1 MRLRALLIA
10 VALAAVAFRAGQ
22 LAERYAG
29 RPGSHVL
36 IVEYPHSAR
45 LAFGPRPYIEAER
58 LARRHA
64 AGGARAGVVWLE
76 P

>member
-1 MRLRALLIA
+1 MRTRT
-10 VALAAVAFRAGQ
+10 LAALIVGLALGLVAGRAW
-22 LAERYAG
+22 ERYAG

-45 LAFGPRPYIEAER
+45 LAFGPRPYLEAER
-58 LARRHA
+58 LAARHA
-64 AGGARAGVVWLE
+64 ARGARAGVVWLE